1 MELESWVPFL
11 AVAIVIIIPVLVIG
25 ILKGRKRTKD
35 MEAVS
40 YEIGFTF
47 TPKGESSIFSE
58 LSHLPL
64 FSQGH
69 SKRVKNVLERRDS
82 DVRITIFDYK
92 YTVGHGKNSHTYKQT
107 VIYFQSDDLAL
118 PDFALR
124 PERIFHKIGSV
135 FGYQDIDFET
145 SPEFSRHYLLRGV
158 NETAI
163 RNLFGMDVLAYFERE
178 KTKKMCIEG
187 NDKHLICYRSGKLIK
202 PEDIRTELEE
212 AKSILELFRRR

>member
-1 MELESWVPFL
+1 MELEYWVPFL
-11 AVAIVIIIPVLVIG
+11 AIAIVIVVPALVIG

-35 MEAVS
+35 METVS

-47 TPKGESSIFSE
+47 TPKGENSIFSE

-64 FSQGH
+64 FSRGR

-82 DVRITIFDYK
+82 DVRVTIFDYK
-92 YTVGHGKNSHTYKQT
+92 YTVGSGKNSHTYKQT
-107 VIYFQSDDLAL
+107 VIYFQSDNLAL

-124 PERIFHKIGSV
+124 PESIFHKFGSV

-163 RNLFGMDVLAYFERE
+163 RNLFSIYVLGYFERE
-178 KTKKMCIEG
+178 KAKKLCVEG
-187 NDKHLICYRSGKLIK
+187 KDKHLICYRSGKLIK
-202 PEDIRTELEE
+202 SEDIRTELEE